1 MTADGAEGATTHH
14 EEGGE
19 SEERVPRV
27 LQVLQADEGC
37 LAAGSDDTQIVR
49 HGEETLTEELETIEK
64 EMKEGKKY
72 PFDSLVYCNIGN
84 PQVGHAESL

>member
-1 MTADGAEGATTHH
+1 MVKAEYAVRG
-14 EEGGE
+14 
-19 SEERVPRV
+19 
-27 LQVLQADEGC
+27 
-37 LAAGSDDTQIVR
+37 QIVVR
-49 HGEETLTEELETIEK
+49 ASQIEK